1 MPKIDPVKL
10 AAKIEARQAKGISRD
25 PGTVLSWKIPKSS
38 AEEIAAQEAERRAR
52 GEKYARELAEAETLE
67 LSVEQIAH
75 RFHEE
80 GKAITKEQLKRL
92 ERASREP
99 RISVEA
105 DVSLNQIG
113 EVAEATTEEPE
124 GEAQEEEDSAAAHK
138 AVEDIFSTA
147 LRPIEQNVL
156 SLRYGGYGDPPYSYP
171 EIARLLKLS
180 GPGQAKKMEDRAK
193 RKIRNRVLGKS
204 RT

>member
-1 MPKIDPVKL
+1 LNMPKIDPVKL
-10 AAKIEARQAKGISRD
+10 AAEIEARQAKGISRD

-99 RISVEA
+99 RISVQA

-113 EVAEATTEEPE
+113 EVAEALP
-124 GEAQEEEDSAAAHK
+124 K
-138 AVEDIFSTA
+138 N
-147 LRPIEQNVL
+147 L
-156 SLRYGGYGDPPYSYP
+156 
-171 EIARLLKLS
+171 
-180 GPGQAKKMEDRAK
+180 RAK
-193 RKIRNRVLGKS
+193 RKRKKTAPQPIRPWKTYLVPRSVPSS
-204 RT
+204 RTCYP